1 VDSRQTTIVKDVI
14 VELLGVARSLIDD
27 LREKIIVGELVPGQ
41 KINEIQLASALG
53 ISRSPL
59 REALR
64 VLENEHLI
72 GSIPRKGSF
81 VTGVSLDDLK
91 EAYQIREM
99 IECYAIDLLKEK
111 QIVELP
117 RVVSSTDKTSMLR
130 EPSESDSPKV
140 KLAYITGMADYHN
153 ALIKSTGNSR
163 LFQSYQT
170 IHSSINRYIFLNAFR
185 EGSLQHKAEEHYQI
199 LECVQQKKY
208 DQAKAV
214 MRNHIR
220 FSAEQLR
227 IKMETRF

>member
-1 VDSRQTTIVKDVI
+1 M
-14 VELLGVARSLIDD
+14 ELLGLARSLIDD

-81 VTGVSLDDLK
+81 VTEISLEDLK

-99 IECYAIDLLKEK
+99 IECYAIDVLKEN

-117 RVVSSTDKTSMLR
+117 QVVSSANKTSMLR
-130 EPSESDSPKV
+130 EPSGGDSANV
-140 KLAYITGMADYHN
+140 KLTYITGMADYHY
-153 ALIKSTGNSR
+153 ALIKSTGNKR

-185 EGSLQHKAEEHYQI
+185 EGSLQHKGEEHYQI
-199 LECVQQKKY
+199 LECIQQKKY
-208 DQAKAV
+208 EEAKTV

-220 FSAEQLR
+220 FSAEQLS